1 MNDHKNLVFYFEPII
16 DMLLFWE
23 DLHRVDFSVEGKEQ
37 ILQLDSHTEAFESN
51 TIYSFTPAA
60 KPFSFLFDD

>member
-1 MNDHKNLVFYFEPII
+1 
-16 DMLLFWE
+16 MLLFWV
-23 DLHRVDFSVEGKEQ
+23 DLYRVDFSVEGKEQ
-37 ILQLDSHTEAFESN
+37 ILQLDGRTEAFVGD